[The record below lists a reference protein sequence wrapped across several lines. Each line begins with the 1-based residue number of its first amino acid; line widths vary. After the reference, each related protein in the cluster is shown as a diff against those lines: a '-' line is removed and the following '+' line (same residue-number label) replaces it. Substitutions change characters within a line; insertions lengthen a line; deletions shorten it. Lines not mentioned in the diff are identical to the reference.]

1 MLQLKRTNSDNT
13 HFQALII
20 DLDKE
25 LWQRYPD
32 VQEEYDVLD
41 KVKGINTVVVA
52 YLAGEPVGCACFR
65 PFDDT
70 TIEVKRMFVH
80 EAYRGQGIARKIL
93 NELELWGKELGY
105 ARAVLETGI
114 RQPEAIALYQRSGFN
129 FMEKYAPYEDMEN
142 SVCMQKP
149 LL

>member
-70 TIEVKRMFVH
+70 TVEVKRMFVH
-80 EAYRGQGIARKIL
+80 EAQRGQGIARKIL